1 MRTLPI
7 FRKNLDFAVRV
18 AFSKP
23 AYDDKKVTGRPR
35 QLRLISYMKIDNL
48 FVLDVQH
55 KLP

>member
-7 FRKNLDFAVRV
+7 FRWNLDFAVRV